1 MFVSA
6 SEKQHGVVLRVG
18 SGQPTVVWQNNELMN
33 YFHTSVLVDGYLYG
47 FHSLDH
53 LSKNAFLKCVSF
65 ETGEVKWEQGGLGH
79 GSLTVAGGRLLI
91 IGEKGDLVVVD
102 ASPVAYHE
110 LARAK
115 VLDGTCWTPPA
126 LCSGRIYCRNHRGD
140 LLCLDAKAE

>member
-1 MFVSA
+1 MAGDRVFISA
-6 SEKQHGVVLRVG
+6 SEKQHGVVFRVG
-18 SGQPTVVWQNNELMN
+18 SDEPTVVWQNNELMN
-33 YFHTSVLVDGYLYG
+33 YFHTSVLVDGHLYG
-47 FHSLDH
+47 FHSVDH
-53 LSKNAFLKCVSF
+53 LSKNAFLRCVSF
-65 ETGEVKWEQGGLGH
+65 DTGH
-79 GSLTVAGGRLLI
+79 GSLTVVGGRLLI

-140 LLCLDAKAE
+140 LLCLDVNAE